1 MIECPACGS
10 RLRPGTLSCTEC
22 GIDLSTDAPLPTEP
36 LPGEELPAS
45 QADPW
50 ARVVEGY
57 EDAELPATAT
67 ALRITV
73 VRSGRQLTF
82 PLPIHEITLGRLDAS
97 HGAFPDLDLTPDGG
111 LRQGVSRYHAKVL
124 QIGNR
129 LFVEDADSA
138 NGTFL
143 NDQRLTPHL
152 VYALREGDA
161 LQLGKLELVVE
172 FG

>member
-10 RLRPGTLSCTEC
+10 RLQRGAPSCTEC

-45 QADPW
+45 EADPW
-50 ARVVEGY
+50 SRVVDGY

-67 ALRITV
+67 VLRITV
-73 VRSGRQLTF
+73 VRSGRQLTL

-97 HGAFPDLDLTPDGG
+97 QGAFPDLDFAPDGG
-111 LRQGVSRYHAKVL
+111 LKQGVSRDHAKIL
-124 QIGNR
+124 QIDDR
-129 LFVEDADSA
+129 LFIEDADSA

-143 NDQRLTPHL
+143 NDQRLVPHL
-152 VYALREGDA
+152 VYALREGDT
-161 LQLGKLELVVE
+161 LQLGKLKLVVE